1 MDMDTMTDEDV
12 TMFTDILKRMHHMDL
27 FMRDGMYLL
36 QTHTTAK
43 AKFYSAYEDLETAI
57 QLKQRSMAAK
67 AADTLDAFVEQLSDD
82 VEKLESRIAY
92 SSST

>member
-43 AKFYSAYEDLETAI
+43 AKFYSAI